1 MEQKLKEI
9 IQFAEDNYPP
19 KKFQHAMRVMCYT
32 QEMCVEHGYCDDVE
46 LSALIVAV
54 LHDIVED
61 TPIQEETLPNWC
73 SVNEVYG
80 ERLSDTIMLL
90 THDKNKDTY
99 DEYIDKIIRSNSILG
114 KLVKAADMKDHLFQL
129 DTLTPD
135 RLNKYKPHIYK
146 FIF

>member
-73 SVNEVYG
+73 LVNENV
-80 ERLSDTIMLL
+80 LSQQEQIIF
-90 THDKNKDTY
+90 NKSLDLVCL
-99 DEYIDKIIRSNSILG
+99 NSTSECG
-114 KLVKAADMKDHLFQL
+114 
-129 DTLTPD
+129 
-135 RLNKYKPHIYK
+135 N
-146 FIF
+146 